1 MNHNCGSFKF
11 KRIFQSSTQD
21 DTVDEKKKKYI
32 KEFER
37 WIAMDPRPFKFKRI
51 FATIRAKRNLDEKK
65 KKNKISKGIRKMNHN
80 CRSSSFEFKRIFQ
93 PSAQHLYLDKK

>member
-37 WIAMDPRPFKFKRI
+37 WITMDPRPFKFKRI
-51 FATIRAKRNLDEKK
+51 FQPFAQNETWMKK

>member
-51 FATIRAKRNLDEKK
+51 FATIRAKRNLNEKK
-65 KKNKISKGIRKMNHN
+65 KKK
-80 CRSSSFEFKRIFQ
+80 
-93 PSAQHLYLDKK
+93 